1 MSTPQMY
8 NELYQHV
15 QTWAGMLGA
24 EDGDDIINHIYERIT
39 AGIAEAI
46 EERDRFKAALE
57 ESVALQSHYCAL
69 EKAAR
74 ALLAACDMDDHN
86 QAISYGKKGKAWN
99 GEFIRK
105 SRIEAMARVR
115 ALTPF

>member
-24 EDGDDIINHIYERIT
+24 EDGDDIINHIYKRIT

-57 ESVALQSHYCAL
+57 ESVALQSHYAM
-69 EKAAR
+69 
-74 ALLAACDMDDHN
+74 LLNMYDG
-86 QAISYGKKGKAWN
+86 GK
-99 GEFIRK
+99 
-105 SRIEAMARVR
+105 RIEFSNAQEWIDRLASHPTGYS
-115 ALTPF
+115 AP